1 MYTKIEFA
9 SVDEA
14 QSFVNQK
21 SQELEVTMKCKV
33 YPILLV
39 ESEDPLDLVIGF
51 LKAPSRDIKVR
62 AIDMIRNEG
71 PMQGGSLLLN
81 ACLIKAE
88 SDPRLGD
95 PSSAY
100 DELNIGA
107 MGAAT
112 KVVEFRVDISKKK

>member
-1 MYTKIEFA
+1 MYTKQEFSSIEQ
-9 SVDEA
+9 A
-14 QSFVNQK
+14 QDFVNQK
-21 SQELEVTMKCKV
+21 AQELEVTMKCKIH
-33 YPILLV
+33 PILLV

-51 LKAPSRDIKVR
+51 LKAPAREIKIK

-71 PMQGGSLLLN
+71 AIQAGSLLLN
-81 ACLIKAE
+81 ACLVKAE

-95 PSSAY
+95 PNSDY

-112 KVVEFRVDISKKK
+112 KVVEFRIDVSKKK